1 MWAEWQSV
9 KGIAASMTIAAG
21 IIGSL

>member
-9 KGIAASMTIAAG
+9 KGIAAAMTIAAG
-21 IIGSL
+21 IIGSM